1 MKQKFQKWDQ
11 WLDTILNEV
20 GSLVMF
26 QFVYRELQSTIDKNK
41 GIQKPSLFYDF
52 MFSSYAA
59 WAVMTVRRIVKSQKD
74 SVSFTGLLK
83 DMKINHIL
91 LTRERF
97 VSLYT
102 PEMKDCAEGSFD
114 RISGAK
120 SLSHIASD
128 MLSTDIAELEAVTN
142 AIEVYA
148 DKIVA
153 HHDQRKLTKL
163 PTWDDLEKCIS
174 VIEKLALKYQFLL
187 RARDDDTLLPAILYN
202 WKEVFYIPWLSQ
214 GEP

>member
-83 DMKINHIL
+83 DMKINHVL

-128 MLSTDIAELEAVTN
+128 MISTDIAELEAVTN